1 MKKRY
6 DETNGEIVFEDV
18 AMAATLMG
26 DYFDEQG
33 KRQKGLQFLR
43 VQDTPFPDTKEIVL
57 KKEKS
62 FDSLIQ
68 LYFNKKIRIEPHEYL
83 NRMGELKDLIKARIK
98 RTSTHQT
105 HNEVTRKEVY
115 DE

>member
-83 NRMGELKDLIKARIK
+83 NLRREAVCCHNGEVFERESRGSERA
-98 RTSTHQT
+98 
-105 HNEVTRKEVY
+105 
-115 DE
+115 